1 MSLPITDWPQHA
13 PDLGIAGLRLRP
25 LHDADTADWY
35 AYLNDD
41 AVTRH
46 TSWQLDGPEILV
58 RLIRGY
64 ADPAATHSVRLAI
77 AGPDDRLIGTIGLN
91 EISLPNRR
99 AEIAYD
105 LAPVHWRQGIAT
117 QASRLS
123 PTGPCRRWAWPACR
137 PRCWIPTRPR
147 PACWNVAA
155 FIAKGCCTTIAWCAA
170 NRAISGSTPA
180 SGRPPS
186 WARNAARKFQYGP
199 YEESMTS
206 ALIVIDVQRA
216 LFETTP
222 APADADA
229 VLARINT
236 LTDRARACGAPV
248 IYVQH
253 EAPGSPMDYGLPA
266 WQLDTRL
273 QPADGDIRVRK
284 TTPDSFLRTDLAD
297 VLAEAGVTRLVVCGY
312 ASEFCVDTT
321 VRRAAALGFPVTL
334 AADAHTTQDKPHAP
348 GAQIRAH
355 HNATLSSIASFGVKI
370 AAIPAADIV
379 FGGPAAA

>member
-1 MSLPITDWPQHA
+1 
-13 PDLGIAGLRLRP
+13 
-25 LHDADTADWY
+25 
-35 AYLNDD
+35 
-41 AVTRH
+41 
-46 TSWQLDGPEILV
+46 
-58 RLIRGY
+58 
-64 ADPAATHSVRLAI
+64 
-77 AGPDDRLIGTIGLN
+77 
-91 EISLPNRR
+91 
-99 AEIAYD
+99 
-105 LAPVHWRQGIAT
+105 
-117 QASRLS
+117 
-123 PTGPCRRWAWPACR
+123 
-137 PRCWIPTRPR
+137 
-147 PACWNVAA
+147 
-155 FIAKGCCTTIAWCAA
+155 
-170 NRAISGSTPA
+170 
-180 SGRPPS
+180 
-186 WARNAARKFQYGP
+186 
-199 YEESMTS
+199 MTS

-266 WQLDTRL
+266 WQLDARL
-273 QPADGDIRVRK
+273 QPAEGDIRVRK